1 MSPALTGAFLDIVVV
16 ENLDDST
23 NETETIIGQTTDD
36 IEVERDTEDAEWQE
50 HNNDVMQ
57 RKELAASQ
65 DLSFS
70 MIITDDRQNLQDA
83 GLLDAD
89 GAIKKNVVHEAVRL
103 NIFNDPSDAEPS
115 TVFELRDTQF
125 KYETTDLP
133 IDGVGVVE
141 VTGWVNG
148 DMRFTA

>member
-1 MSPALTGAFLDIVVV
+1 MSPALTGAFLDIVTVQ
-16 ENLDDST
+16 NLGTTS
-23 NETETIIGQTTDD
+23 ETETIIGQTTDD

-50 HNNDVMQ
+50 HNNEVMQ

-83 GLLDAD
+83 GLLDAN
-89 GAIKKNVVHEAVRL
+89 GNIKRNVVHEAVRL
-103 NIFNDPSDAEPS
+103 NIFQDPSDAAPS
-115 TVFELRDTQF
+115 TVFEMQDTQF
-125 KYETTDLP
+125 KFETADLP
-133 IDGVGVVE
+133 IDGVSVVE

-148 DMRFTA
+148 SMSFTA